1 MSRIAFIVAEPL
13 YLVRKGLVNVIN
25 ELPNASVV
33 RECESSSQIAD
44 IVLHYSTNVLV
55 INLNLLNELTST
67 EVKKLTNR
75 KKKLYIIGLE
85 YADNAQFFGCK
96 GILTHSIILDETKI
110 SVQKKFKEVL
120 SLVNN
125 ERDIPSDN
133 AELSERENMILKDV
147 ALGLSNKEIAEK
159 NFISPH
165 TVITHRKNITR
176 KLGIKTVSGLTIYAI
191 INKLIGMDEV
201 N

>member
-67 EVKKLTNR
+67 EVRKLTNR

-85 YADNAQFFGCK
+85 YADSDQFFGCK